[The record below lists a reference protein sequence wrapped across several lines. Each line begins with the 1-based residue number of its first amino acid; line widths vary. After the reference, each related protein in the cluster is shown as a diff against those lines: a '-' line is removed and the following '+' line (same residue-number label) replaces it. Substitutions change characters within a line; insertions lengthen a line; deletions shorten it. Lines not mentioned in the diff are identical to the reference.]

1 MNDSEGTARG
11 LQLRGIAK
19 WYGDVPAVRTLD
31 LDVAAGE
38 FVVLLGPSGCGK
50 TTVLRTIA
58 GLEEPSAGEV
68 RIGDRVV
75 NNIEPADRD
84 VAMVFQNYAL
94 YPHMTVRQNLGFG
107 LKMRR
112 TPKAEIH
119 EKVERAA
126 SILGLEP
133 LLKRRP
139 GQLSGGQRQ
148 RVALG
153 RALVRE
159 PSIFLFDEPLSN
171 LDARLRLEMRSEIA
185 QLHQRLGTTMVFVT
199 HDQVE
204 AMTLGERIAIL
215 KDGVLEQHAAPLDIY
230 RMPANLFVA
239 TFIGSPPINT
249 LEGEVSTDGDQSVFS
264 GPGLTCHMDRH
275 SYSGPATLAV
285 RAESLSLNTGSG
297 HDFTSAVLRTE
308 PLGNEVLVHLN
319 GPGER
324 SWIARLDPENPCAVG
339 DSIRVSI
346 NRARTHLFAGPT
358 QKRLQRKTEEAIA

>member
-1 MNDSEGTARG
+1 MADSAAAGQG
-11 LQLRGIAK
+11 VQLIGVEKRF
-19 WYGDVPAVRTLD
+19 GDVPAVRNLD
-31 LDVAAGE
+31 LDVEAGE

-58 GLEEPSAGEV
+58 GLEEPSAGEI
-68 RIGDRVV
+68 RIGGRLV
-75 NNIEPADRD
+75 NDIEPADRD

-112 TPKAEIH
+112 VPKPEI
-119 EKVERAA
+119 EKKVARAA
-126 SILGLEP
+126 AVLSLEP

-159 PSIFLFDEPLSN
+159 PSVFLFDEPLSN

-185 QLHQRLGTTMVFVT
+185 QLHLKLGTTMVFVT

-204 AMTLGERIAIL
+204 AMTLGNRIAIMHDGSL
-215 KDGVLEQHAAPLDIY
+215 KQYDAPLDIY
-230 RMPANLFVA
+230 RTPADLFVA

-249 LEGEVSTDGDQSVFS
+249 LEGDLSPGDNRSVFS
-264 GPGLTCHMDRH
+264 GPGLTLSMGKTTF
-275 SYSGPATLAV
+275 SGPVTLAV
-285 RAESLSLNTGSG
+285 RAEALSLEVGEAY
-297 HDFTSAVLRTE
+297 DFICAVRRLE
-308 PLGNEVLVHLN
+308 PLGNELLVHLN

-324 SWIARLDPENPCAVG
+324 SWVARADAEYSCAIG
-339 DSIRVSI
+339 DLVKVTIDRS
-346 NRARTHLFAGPT
+346 RAHLFCGPE
-358 QKRLQRKTEEAIA
+358 KRRLA

>member
-1 MNDSEGTARG
+1 MPDSFGRALRV
-11 LQLRGIAK
+11 QLRGIEK
-19 WYGDVPAVRTLD
+19 WFGEVPAVRKLD
-31 LDVAAGE
+31 LDVQAGE

-58 GLEEPSAGEV
+58 GLEDPSAGEI
-68 RIGDRVV
+68 RIGDEVV
-75 NNIEPADRD
+75 NDVEPADRD

-94 YPHMTVRQNLGFG
+94 YPHMTVQQNLGFG

-112 TPKAEIH
+112 TPKPEIDH
-119 EKVERAA
+119 KVKRAA
-126 SILGLEP
+126 SALGLEL

-159 PSIFLFDEPLSN
+159 PAVFLFDEPLSN

-215 KDGVLEQHAAPLDIY
+215 KDGILMQYAAPLEIY
-230 RMPANLFVA
+230 RSPANLFVA
-239 TFIGSPPINT
+239 KFIGSPPINT
-249 LEGEVSTDGDQSVFS
+249 IQGELSNDAVRWTFAGEGLRLQIS
-264 GPGLTCHMDRH
+264 GHEH
-275 SYSGPATLAV
+275 SGVCTLGVRPESLAV
-285 RAESLSLNTGSG
+285 GNDSEA
-297 HDFTSAVLRTE
+297 DFTCTVRRLE
-308 PLGNEVLVHLN
+308 PLGNELLVHLA
-319 GPGER
+319 GPGECG
-324 SWIARLDPENPCAVG
+324 WIARVDPEHTCTVG
-339 DSIRVSI
+339 ETVNVSI
-346 NRARTHLFAGPT
+346 DTSRVHLFAGPDQVRVST
-358 QKRLQRKTEEAIA
+358 RSGAS